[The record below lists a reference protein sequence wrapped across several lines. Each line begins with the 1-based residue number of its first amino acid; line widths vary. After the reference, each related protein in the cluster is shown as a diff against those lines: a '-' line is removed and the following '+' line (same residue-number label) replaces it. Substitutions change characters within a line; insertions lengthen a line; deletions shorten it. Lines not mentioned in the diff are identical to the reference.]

1 MQLANVALSIIS
13 NETSVESYQLL
24 EDDTFKSKL
33 IDHIRQD
40 NELSSIT
47 LDLIDYVNSNY

>member
-13 NETSVESYQLL
+13 NETSVDSYLLL

-33 IDHIRQD
+33 IDHIKQD
-40 NELSSIT
+40 HELSSIT

>member
-13 NETSVESYQLL
+13 NETSVDSYQLL

-33 IDHIRQD
+33 IDHIKQ
-40 NELSSIT
+40 NHQLESIT

>member
-13 NETSVESYQLL
+13 NETTASPYLLL
-24 EDDTFKSKL
+24 EDEEFKSRL
-33 IDHIRQD
+33 INHVKS
-40 NELSSIT
+40 NHELSEIT

>member
-13 NETSVESYQLL
+13 NETSIDSFMLM
-24 EDDTFKSKL
+24 DDETFKTKL
-33 IDHIRQD
+33 IDHIKQD
-40 NELSSIT
+40 HELSSIT

>member
-1 MQLANVALSIIS
+1 MNLANVALSIIS
-13 NETSVESYQLL
+13 NETSVDSYQLL

-33 IDHIRQD
+33 IDHIKQD
-40 NELSSIT
+40 HELSSIT